1 MVQVETLATV
11 GHAGV
16 GALAEVEA
24 RPAGGALVAAA
35 AHACLA
41 ERRALLA
48 ALAVIAKKS
57 TGTLGHT
64 HPGERDGG
72 AERGEG
78 VRLQL

>member
-35 AHACLA
+35 AHACLT
-41 ERRALLA
+41 E
-48 ALAVIAKKS
+48 
-57 TGTLGHT
+57 
-64 HPGERDGG
+64 
-72 AERGEG
+72 
-78 VRLQL
+78 